1 MNKSKKIID
10 LFSGAGG
17 LSLGFEQAGFQNL
30 FSVEFNHEAA
40 ETYRK
45 NFPHHKLIEGDIR
58 DISNQEIQKLKGNSE
73 VDVIIGGPPCQ
84 GFSMAGNI
92 GRKFI
97 DDERNKLFKEFVRFV
112 DVIQPKMF
120 VMENVARLN
129 THNKGQTIQEIVSE
143 FEKLGYEVEKEV
155 LQAAEHG
162 VPQKRQRIFI
172 VGRKNGEFKFPD
184 IEEKVET
191 VEEAIGNLP
200 VLESGE
206 SSSIPNHFAMN
217 HSEQMLEKMS
227 YVHDGGDRNDIP
239 EPLRPKSG
247 DIRKYIRYASDKPS
261 VTVTGD
267 MRKVFHYAQ
276 NRALT
281 PRELARL
288 QTFPDDFIFEGNSIS
303 IQQQIGNAVPP
314 KLAKSVA
321 EEVRK
326 CLETQERRDV
336 RIQIPQI
343 SKSKL
348 HRQQREVVAVDY

>member
-1 MNKSKKIID
+1 MTNKIID

-17 LSLGFEQAGFQNL
+17 LSLAFENAGFQNL
-30 FSVEFNHEAA
+30 FSVEFNHAAA

-45 NFPHHKLIEGDIR
+45 NFPAHKLIEDDIKS
-58 DISNQEIQKLKGNSE
+58 ISNEEIQKLLGNNE

-97 DDERNKLFKEFVRFV
+97 DDERNQLFREFVRFV

-120 VMENVARLN
+120 VMENVARIN
-129 THNKGQTIQEIVSE
+129 THNKGQTIQEIQAE
-143 FEKLGYEVEKEV
+143 FEKVGYHVQKQV
-155 LQAAEHG
+155 LQAADYG
-162 VPQKRQRIFI
+162 VPQKRQRIFV
-172 VGRKNGEFKFPD
+172 VGYKTGTFNFP
-184 IEEKVET
+184 KVQEHIST
-191 VEEAIGNLP
+191 VEEAIGDLP
-200 VLESGE
+200 ALESGQ
-206 SSSIPNHFAMN
+206 SSAIPNHFAMN
-217 HSEQMLEKMS
+217 HSEQMLEKMA

-239 EPLRPKSG
+239 ESLRPKSG

-267 MRKVFHYAQ
+267 MRKVFHYSQ

-288 QTFPDDFIFEGNSIS
+288 QTFPDDFIFEGSSIS

-314 KLAKSVA
+314 KLGQAVA
-321 EEVRK
+321 EEVK
-326 CLETQERRDV
+326 KSLESSKGSNV
-336 RIQIPQI
+336 RLQTPQN
-343 SKSKL
+343 KL
-348 HRQQREVVAVDY
+348 HRKQRETIAVGY